1 MLNVQQVRLRFI
13 SARLLASAPP
23 IFKRGGAI
31 FASTSVFKMTASL
44 LSSYDVS
51 EYQYRHGG
59 RWFHAV
65 AMFLHNKNSPST
77 NVHGCTFV
85 DHPLKKLFI
94 PMNVLSA
101 IKIYQGFRLKF
112 YSHSAECHLLYH
124 FLCLQSIS
132 FSHDF

>member
-1 MLNVQQVRLRFI
+1 M
-13 SARLLASAPP
+13 LLAQLRRSTAMDGGGSAQNRVR
-23 IFKRGGAI
+23 KA
-31 FASTSVFKMTASL
+31 
-44 LSSYDVS
+44 
-51 EYQYRHGG
+51 
-59 RWFHAV
+59 
-65 AMFLHNKNSPST
+65 NSQLK